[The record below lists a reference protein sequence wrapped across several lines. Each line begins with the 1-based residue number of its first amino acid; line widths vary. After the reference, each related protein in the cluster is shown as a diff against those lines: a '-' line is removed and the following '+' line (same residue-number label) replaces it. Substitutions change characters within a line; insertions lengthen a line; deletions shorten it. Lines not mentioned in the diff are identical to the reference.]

1 MLFLRSLVVSV
12 VIHSL
17 FFLSLSLFE
26 KNEVSFQD
34 EIFVDIVGSELINA
48 GKADVLQPVNQP
60 KLKPVKKQNKAE
72 EVFSDKPIPQDAAT
86 ASDTSFDNNNT
97 DTANSSAQGTSDDE
111 GFASGSGQL
120 SRAPKKLYEVKPK
133 YPQGAR
139 VKGIEGTVSL
149 RIYISKEGKVV
160 KADLV
165 NGLGDEF
172 NQAAIEAALKT
183 IFSPALDK
191 SGQPIGIR
199 ILYKFRFNLEE

>member
-1 MLFLRSLVVSV
+1 MLSKVSV
-12 VIHSL
+12 AVAVLIHII
-17 FFLSLSLFE
+17 FFLSLSFFK
-26 KNEVSFQD
+26 KNQVTFQD
-34 EIFVDIVGSELINA
+34 EIFVDIVGSELVNA
-48 GKADVLQPVNQP
+48 GSESQKSAQEPSKKP
-60 KLKPVKKQNKAE
+60 KPKKIQKQAE
-72 EVFSDKPIPQDAAT
+72 EVFSDKPVEN
-86 ASDTSFDNNNT
+86 SDLPTNAN
-97 DTANSSAQGTSDDE
+97 APNSSGDNSNSESQGSSDDA

-133 YPQGAR
+133 YPQSAR

-149 RIYISKEGKVV
+149 RIYINKDGKVV

-172 NQAAIEAALKT
+172 NAAAVEAALKT